1 MFALLSMAT
10 ASTLH
15 HGASVTETTKLGTL
29 IRDIDTSVIG
39 VVCTA
44 DDADAITFP
53 LDTPTLITRVNSV
66 LGKAGKTGTLYTTL
80 KAISDQCSPKVVV
93 VRVAEAKEPAPG
105 GDATAQTQD
114 QLVIGGVSTDGRYTG
129 LYALLTADV
138 HTGVHPRL
146 LAVPGL
152 DSEAVAA
159 QLAVFAEKL
168 RAFAYIGAHGQ
179 KTIAEVKTYRETFSQ
194 RELMI
199 IYPDFI
205 AYNTQSGENETVPA
219 TAYALGLRAKIDAEQ
234 GWHKSLS
241 NVPLDGVLGISAD
254 IWWSLQGK
262 DTDAND
268 LNSNNVTTLIKRDG
282 FRFWGN
288 RTCDAETYFFEVY
301 TRTAQILADMI
312 VEAHFA
318 YIDKTLTPSLV
329 KDIVDGIKRKGD
341 QLVTA
346 GRLLGFDCW
355 YDPADNPKE
364 NLRDGKAHIRYK
376 YTPVPPLENLELTQT
391 FTDEYFAV
399 FNQLG

>member
-1 MFALLSMAT
+1 MSALLSMAT
-10 ASTLH
+10 ASAFH
-15 HGASVTETTKLGTL
+15 HGASVNETTELGTL

-44 DDADAITFP
+44 DDADAATFP

-93 VRVAEAKEPAPG
+93 VRVAEAKN
-105 GDATAQTQD
+105 GDKTQD
-114 QLVIGGVSTDGRYTG
+114 QLVIGGVSDEGRYTG
-129 LYALLTADV
+129 LYALLTAET
-138 HTGVHPRL
+138 HTGAHPQL
-146 LAVPGL
+146 LAAPGL
-152 DSEAVAA
+152 DTEPVAA
-159 QLAVFAEKL
+159 QLGVFAEKL
-168 RAFAYIGAHGQ
+168 RAFAYIGAHGK
-179 KTIAEVKTYRETFSQ
+179 KTIAEVKIYRETFSQ

-205 AYNTQSGENETVPA
+205 AYSSQSGQNEVVPA
-219 TAYALGLRAKIDAEQ
+219 TAYALGLRAKIDSEQ

-262 DTDAND
+262 DTDADD
-268 LNSNNVTTLIKRDG
+268 LNSHNVTTLIKRDG

-288 RTCDAETYFFEVY
+288 RTCDAQTYFFEVY

-318 YIDKTLTPSLV
+318 YIDKTLTPSLI
-329 KDIVDGIKRKGD
+329 KDIVDGINRKGK

-399 FNQLG
+399 FNQQG